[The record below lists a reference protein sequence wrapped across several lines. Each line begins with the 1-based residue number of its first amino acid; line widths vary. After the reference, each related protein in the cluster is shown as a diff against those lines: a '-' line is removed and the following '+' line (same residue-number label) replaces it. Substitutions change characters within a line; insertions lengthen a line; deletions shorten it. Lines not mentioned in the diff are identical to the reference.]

1 MIPSRQLVLLMLGPL
16 GLALLTLL
24 DETLLTTMLLVDAG
38 VAVLA
43 GLDALLALPRLV
55 EVSREARSVL
65 SVGRDN
71 PVVLHLR
78 SRARRAL
85 TIDVTDDTFAP
96 ARVTGLPARVEL
108 RARGTATVRYQLRP
122 ERRGAH
128 VLGSHTVR
136 YASPLRLWIR
146 QLRLPARDEV
156 HVYPDVQ
163 AVRAYELLARQ
174 DRAFAM
180 TRATRRPG
188 GENEFERLREYTRD
202 DEFRA
207 IDWKATARRQKLIA
221 RQYQLERNQTI
232 ELMLDA
238 GRLMTVRSQG
248 LPLFD
253 HALNAAL
260 MLTHVAT
267 RGGDRVGLLAFS
279 DRILASLVPAGGR
292 STSVKLVRATYDLHP
307 ELVEPDYGAAFTRL
321 GRDLR
326 QRTLVVLL
334 TRVSDD
340 VSAEALARYTR
351 GLMPRHLP
359 LVILL
364 RDPELE
370 SAAVVDPRDDEGML
384 FRRAA
389 AAEMLGWH
397 DRLVRRLRRQGA
409 HVLDVEPRHLT
420 VDLVNRYLEIK
431 VRHLL

>member
-1 MIPSRQLVLLMLGPL
+1 MIPSRLLVLLMLGPL

-24 DETLLTTMLLVDAG
+24 DESLLAAMLLVDAA
-38 VAVLA
+38 VAGLA
-43 GLDALLALPRLV
+43 GVDVLLALPRRV
-55 EVSREARSVL
+55 EVRREVRSVL

-71 PVVLHLR
+71 PVTLHLR
-78 SRARRAL
+78 SRAGRAL
-85 TIDVTDDTFAP
+85 EVELTDEAFAT
-96 ARVTGLPARVEL
+96 AVVEGLPARVAL
-108 RARGTATVRYQLRP
+108 RARGTAVVRYQLRP
-122 ERRGAH
+122 TRRGAYR
-128 VLGSHTVR
+128 LGAHTVR
-136 YASPLRLWIR
+136 HASPLRLWIR
-146 QLRLPARDEV
+146 QLRLPASDEV

-174 DRAFAM
+174 DRANAM

-188 GENEFERLREYTRD
+188 GENEFERLRDYTRD

-221 RQYQLERNQTI
+221 RQYQLERNQTLALVI
-232 ELMLDA
+232 DA
-238 GRLMTVRSQG
+238 GRLMTVESQG

-260 MLTHVAT
+260 LLTHVAT

-279 DRILASLVPAGGR
+279 DRIRASLAPAGGR
-292 STSVKLVRATYDLHP
+292 STTVKLVRATYDLHP
-307 ELVEPDYGAAFTRL
+307 ELVEPDYGAAFLRL

-326 QRTLVVLL
+326 QRTLVVVL

-340 VSAEALARYTR
+340 VSAEALVRCTR
-351 GLMPRHLP
+351 GLLPRHLP

-370 SAAVVDPRDDEGML
+370 STALVDPLDDEAAL

-389 AAEMLGWH
+389 AAEVLGWH
-397 DRLVRRLRRQGA
+397 DRLVRRMRQLGA
-409 HVLDVEPRHLT
+409 HVLDVAPRQLT

>member
-1 MIPSRQLVLLMLGPL
+1 MIPSSKLVLLMLGPL

-24 DETLLTTMLLVDAG
+24 DESLMSAMLLVDAA
-38 VAVLA
+38 VAGLA
-43 GLDALLALPRLV
+43 GLDALLCWPRRV
-55 EVSREARSVL
+55 QVHREVRSVF

-71 PVVLHLR
+71 PVTLHLR
-78 SRARRAL
+78 SRARRSL
-85 TIDVTDDTFAP
+85 WVDVTDDTFDP
-96 ARVTGLPARVEL
+96 TEIDGLPARVQL
-108 RARGTATVRYQLRP
+108 RAHGTASVRYQLRP
-122 ERRGAH
+122 LRRGAYR
-128 VLGSHTVR
+128 LGAHTVR
-136 YASPLRLWIR
+136 YDSPLRLWIR
-146 QLRLPARDEV
+146 QLRLPASDEV

-174 DRAFAM
+174 DRASAL

-188 GENEFERLREYTRD
+188 GENEFERLREYSRD

-238 GRLMTVRSQG
+238 GRLMTSESQG

-260 MLTHVAT
+260 LLAHVAT

-279 DRILASLVPAGGR
+279 DRIRASLAPTAGR
-292 STSVKLVRATYDLHP
+292 STTVKLVRATYDLHP
-307 ELVEPDYGAAFTRL
+307 ELVEPDYDAAFSRL

-326 QRTLVVLL
+326 QRTLVVVL

-340 VSAEALARYTR
+340 VSAQALARYTR
-351 GLMPRHLP
+351 GLLPRHLP
-359 LVILL
+359 LIILL

-370 SAAVVDPRDDEGML
+370 STALVDPRDDEAML

-389 AAEMLGWH
+389 AAEILGWH
-397 DRLVRRLRRQGA
+397 DRLARRLRQLGA